1 MEPTVPPSR
10 LSKANSWSKYLLV
23 LWNPAATVN
32 AVNKFIVVACFL
44 TKIARESFILWSCMN
59 WGQRKIYVASLADMA
74 DVKREKSDHS
84 IL

>member
-10 LSKANSWSKYLLV
+10 LSKANSWSKYLV
-23 LWNPAATVN
+23 PWNPAATVN
-32 AVNKFIVVACFL
+32 AVNKFSVVACFL
-44 TKIARESFILWSCMN
+44 TKIARESFLLWSSMN
-59 WGQRKIYVASLADMA
+59 WGHRKIYVAGLADMA